1 MAIAKSPK
9 EDAGFNL
16 LKQKTTQLCLHRNFQ
31 VVKKRRSKTN
41 ITRAKRWRWPLS
53 SPPRRKQ
60 VRIYRKQMWVITNT
74 VKLTDGQNEEQLAQ
88 ECDGEE
94 MKMAKEEAGLDLKR
108 QKTMLSH
115 KNRCETCR

>member
-1 MAIAKSPK
+1 MP
-9 EDAGFNL
+9 
-16 LKQKTTQLCLHRNFQ
+16 
-31 VVKKRRSKTN
+31 
-41 ITRAKRWRWPLS
+41 

-60 VRIYRKQMWVITNT
+60 VRIYRKQRGVFTNDAK
-74 VKLTDGQNEEQLAQ
+74 VPDGQNEEQLAQ

-94 MKMAKEEAGLDLKR
+94 MKMAKEEEAGLDLKR